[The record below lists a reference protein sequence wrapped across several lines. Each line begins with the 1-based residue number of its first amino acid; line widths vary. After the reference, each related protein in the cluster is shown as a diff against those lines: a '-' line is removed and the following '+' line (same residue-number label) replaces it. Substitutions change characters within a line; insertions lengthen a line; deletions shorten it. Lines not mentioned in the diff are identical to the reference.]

1 MKFRLFQKKLMFVHY
16 LVNLDKKALASEI
29 FDIQKEYNLPGLV
42 EEGRK
47 LVVYFSLPN
56 IIDTKCTYSQLQWK
70 LRVKAAINTKY
81 EEILNSNISKSS
93 KLREGPLKSEVFGEQ
108 SYLRVI
114 SMADARINFRIR
126 SKMTHTKM
134 NQQSDKAHAKSL
146 WKCDECGNID
156 SQSHIVWCPFF
167 ADLREGKS
175 LQNDDDLVEY
185 FREVLNIREKRR
197 TSEQ

>member
-1 MKFRLFQKKLMFVHY
+1 M
-16 LVNLDKKALASEI
+16 
-29 FDIQKEYNLPGLV
+29 
-42 EEGRK
+42 
-47 LVVYFSLPN
+47 YFSLPN

-81 EEILNSNISKSS
+81 EEILNYNISKSS
-93 KLREGPLKSEVFGEQ
+93 KLREGPLKSEVFEEQ
-108 SYLRVI
+108 SYLRVM

-126 SKMTHTKM
+126 SKMTHTNM